1 MVGLGCRQRSPRRGA
16 TYPVDP
22 IKMNLSDRPPRRNR
36 RFTLFAWGVFG
47 YSLAA
52 ILWGYFLRIS
62 ESGDGCG
69 TDWPLCNGALVPT
82 APHFSTFVEFTHRL
96 SSGLVLVLVLV
107 MAVWAFRVYPRGAAV
122 RKAAG
127 ASLLFTVSESLFGA
141 LLVVFGWVAT
151 DISAGRILIRPLHV
165 TNTFLL
171 MAALVLT
178 AWWATRHTATL
189 PRLRPNRVRLLL
201 PGLLGTLVLAWT
213 GAWTGLAA
221 TAFPAQTLQEG
232 VGQYL
237 DPQHLLI
244 SLRMLHPLLAVGVVA
259 LLIRMVIRLRNSTR
273 DPRSPTKER
282 LTGPSVRA
290 TRMLAPIVAFL
301 AASQL
306 LAGPLTILLGN
317 PPLGRLGHLFLA
329 DLLWV
334 TLVVLAAEAM
344 DGEKGSRQS
353 MTKEVPGSSDR
364 TNPARIRAALR
375 RSSADTTSLGECM

>member
-1 MVGLGCRQRSPRRGA
+1 MKR
-16 TYPVDP
+16 TD
-22 IKMNLSDRPPRRNR
+22 NPPMRNR

-47 YSLAA
+47 YSLVA

-69 TDWPLCNGALVPT
+69 TDWPLCHGSVVPT
-82 APHFSTFVEFTHRL
+82 TPHFSTFVEFTHRL
-96 SSGLVLVLVLV
+96 SSGLVLLLVLA
-107 MAVWAFRVYPRGAAV
+107 MAIWAFRTFPRGAAV

-127 ASLLFTVSESLFGA
+127 ASLLFTVSESLVGA
-141 LLVVFGWVAT
+141 VLVVFGWVAT
-151 DISAGRILIRPLHV
+151 DVSTGRMIIRPFHV

-178 AWWATRHTATL
+178 AWWATRRTSTL
-189 PRLRPNRVRLLL
+189 PSLRPDRARLLL

-221 TAFPAQTLQEG
+221 TAFPARTFQEG

-244 SLRMLHPLLAVGVVA
+244 SLRMLHPLLAFGVVA
-259 LLIRMVIRLRNSTR
+259 LLIRMAIRLRESTPKPLSPVDNGHPVAGVR
-273 DPRSPTKER
+273 TIRS
-282 LTGPSVRA
+282 
-290 TRMLAPIVAFL
+290 LAIIVASL
-301 AASQL
+301 AAVQL

-317 PPLGRLGHLFLA
+317 PPIGRLGHLLLA

-344 DGEKGSRQS
+344 EGEEEKPQS
-353 MTKEVPGSSDR
+353 MTKEISGSSAR

-375 RSSADTTSLGECM
+375 RSSTDTTSLGECM